1 MIGRYDYSIEQAH
14 TDGVTSLVFTLDGKH
29 LVSGGCDQN
38 VCIRTLPF
46 LELVWEIV
54 DHQQTISYLQITP
67 NFLFSVDTDGML
79 IKSSLLKPA
88 ILERK

>member
-1 MIGRYDYSIEQAH
+1 MIGRYDYSVYEAH
-14 TDGVTSLVFTLDGKH
+14 TDGVTSLVFTIDGKH

-38 VCIRTLPF
+38 VCMRTLPL

-54 DHQQTISYLQITP
+54 DHQKTISYLQITSH
-67 NFLFSVDTDGML
+67 FLFSIDTDGVL

-88 ILERK
+88 VADRK